1 MGYSTGDVRNGY
13 LFYLDGP
20 WRELTRQDV
29 VYNCEKIVYNTVT
42 NHLENP
48 MHSQMTGLSRYFW
61 VGEFS

>member
-1 MGYSTGDVRNGY
+1 MGYSYGDVPNGY

-29 VYNCEKIVYNTVT
+29 VYNCEKMVYNPVT
-42 NHLENP
+42 NQLENP